1 MNLNPDVEAGEG
13 WANGTFRMDAK
24 DIDAFY
30 HANLYINVATTTN
43 VRALRGRIVQNL
55 LGLAQ
60 EFSRSPILLHGNPP
74 NRTAIRYHSYNTLA
88 LTTYIVHIGERGSQN
103 KIVCLLLLHLRL
115 LVMSSSRAGS
125 SHPFFIQLE
134 IENWPK
140 TSRNFNLFLM
150 TNYFN
155 RIGLKMIKFCT

>member
-88 LTTYIVHIGERGSQN
+88 LLRRG
-103 KIVCLLLLHLRL
+103 C
-115 LVMSSSRAGS
+115 
-125 SHPFFIQLE
+125 
-134 IENWPK
+134 PK
-140 TSRNFNLFLM
+140 TRLFAYFYYICAYVHSKRGDQKVTIFGYFQNFIFD
-150 TNYFN
+150 
-155 RIGLKMIKFCT
+155 

>member
-88 LTTYIVHIGERGSQN
+88 LFLGRG
-103 KIVCLLLLHLRL
+103 
-115 LVMSSSRAGS
+115 G
-125 SHPFFIQLE
+125 
-134 IENWPK
+134 PK
-140 TSRNFNLFLM
+140 TKLFA
-150 TNYFN
+150 YHY
-155 RIGLKMIKFCT
+155 G

>member
-88 LTTYIVHIGERGSQN
+88 LLGRG
-103 KIVCLLLLHLRL
+103 R
-115 LVMSSSRAGS
+115 
-125 SHPFFIQLE
+125 
-134 IENWPK
+134 PK
-140 TSRNFNLFLM
+140 TKLFA
-150 TNYFN
+150 YFYY
-155 RIGLKMIKFCT
+155 ICACLCT

>member
-125 SHPFFIQLE
+125 SHPFFHSARTRKLA
-134 IENWPK
+134 ENEPK
-140 TSRNFNLFLM
+140 FQFIS
-150 TNYFN
+150 YD
-155 RIGLKMIKFCT
+155 

>member
-1 MNLNPDVEAGEG
+1 MLHHFFFFRRKSQRLLRIVHEMNLNPDVEAGEG

-88 LTTYIVHIGERGSQN
+88 LT
-103 KIVCLLLLHLRL
+103 
-115 LVMSSSRAGS
+115 
-125 SHPFFIQLE
+125 
-134 IENWPK
+134 
-140 TSRNFNLFLM
+140 
-150 TNYFN
+150 
-155 RIGLKMIKFCT
+155 

>member
-1 MNLNPDVEAGEG
+1 MLHHFFFFRRKSQRLLRIVHEMNLNPDVEAGEG

-43 VRALRGRIVQNL
+43 VRAMRGRIVQNL

-88 LTTYIVHIGERGSQN
+88 LLLGRG
-103 KIVCLLLLHLRL
+103 
-115 LVMSSSRAGS
+115 G
-125 SHPFFIQLE
+125 
-134 IENWPK
+134 PK
-140 TSRNFNLFLM
+140 TKLFA
-150 TNYFN
+150 YHY
-155 RIGLKMIKFCT
+155 G

>member
-1 MNLNPDVEAGEG
+1 MNLGSEVIEAGEG

-24 DIDAFY
+24 DVDAFY

-74 NRTAIRYHSYNTLA
+74 NRTAISGLAWINVDSTCRLHYQVRLNTGKKTTEAKILLQDHPMQNLKVQNLDFCFLKTRSKKEYQA
-88 LTTYIVHIGERGSQN
+88 LSKNT
-103 KIVCLLLLHLRL
+103 K
-115 LVMSSSRAGS
+115 
-125 SHPFFIQLE
+125 
-134 IENWPK
+134 
-140 TSRNFNLFLM
+140 
-150 TNYFN
+150 
-155 RIGLKMIKFCT
+155 